1 MLRAADGGVRAT
13 VAGMPAG
20 RRLRFALAAA
30 ALLAAASA
38 VAVANVAL
46 LSVASSPS
54 DDVGSLSARLDL
66 DAGPAASGAVTPAGA
81 AVDAPAA
88 RPPVDSAATTATV
101 TDDDDGDHG
110 SDD

>member
-1 MLRAADGGVRAT
+1 MLRAADGGVRARF
-13 VAGMPAG
+13 AGMPAG

-66 DAGPAASGAVTPAGA
+66 DARPAASGAVTPAGA
-81 AVDAPAA
+81 AADAPAA
-88 RPPVDSAATTATV
+88 RPSVDSAAATATV
-101 TDDDDGDHG
+101 TDDDGDHG